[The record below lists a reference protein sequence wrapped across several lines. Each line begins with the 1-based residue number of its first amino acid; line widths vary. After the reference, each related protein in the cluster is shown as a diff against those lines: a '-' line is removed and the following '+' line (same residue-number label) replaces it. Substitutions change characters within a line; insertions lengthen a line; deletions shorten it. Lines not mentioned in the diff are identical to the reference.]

1 MASATTQKRQ
11 DQDDA
16 IATAKQQIIELRM
29 RYAQATDQIASGG
42 VEGLAQGRATYREI
56 YTSDATI
63 GADGIDPVT
72 GPDAWT
78 KIVQDALESY
88 VATQHHIGSP
98 LIHSLTLPD
107 AQGKG
112 GMATLSSYLQAW
124 HSTADNSLYMFLG
137 TYHDH
142 CVYSNDHGWQISE
155 MRLTKTADEVRDVTP
170 R

>member
-1 MASATTQKRQ
+1 M
-11 DQDDA
+11 
-16 IATAKQQIIELRM
+16 
-29 RYAQATDQIASGG
+29 IASGG
-42 VEGLAQGRATYREI
+42 AEGLAQGRATYREI

-63 GADGIDPVT
+63 AADGIDPVV

-78 KIVQDALESY
+78 KVVEDALESY

-112 GMATLSSYLQAW
+112 GVATLSSYLQAW
-124 HSTADNSLYMFLG
+124 HSTADNNLYMFLG

-142 CVYSNDHGWQISE
+142 CVYSKEQGWQISE
-155 MRLTKTADEVRDVTP
+155 MRLTRTADEQRKVTP